1 MVKRIVICC
10 DGTGNELNRT
20 MSNVLKFFRI
30 LDKNTE
36 QQVFYTPGV
45 GTVGL
50 DNPWQRFKQQCRMLL
65 GLGAGYG
72 LDNDVLKAY
81 DFLCQNWHKGD
92 KIYLFGFS
100 RGAYTVRV
108 LAALVNT
115 IGIIPP
121 EQRNLA
127 EYGLTAYKKAS
138 DDHAA
143 QKPGNDLQD
152 AWLFGRIA
160 GGQLARIEFIGVWD
174 TVSSVIVPRRD
185 RLLPGI
191 QTLRFTRTNPA
202 VKCFRQAISIDE
214 RRRMFRLNRW
224 IDPQSYRPHPFS
236 SRREIAQDILQVWFA
251 GVHADV
257 GGGYPES
264 ESGLSKFP
272 LIWMLAEAKK
282 AGLTYNEE
290 LCEVISHGGEL
301 HGGHEFYVP
310 PNATGMLHRSLKGL
324 WWLLEYIPKNKRWR
338 EWNTS
343 GPTFLGYYLPL
354 GEPRVIPPDSLIHAS
369 VRDRMEKDPD
379 YRPINLKDS
388 YRFTDEDGS
397 DPQCE
402 ESTDAIH

>member
-50 DNPWQRFKQQCRMLL
+50 NNPWQRFKQQCRMLL

-152 AWLFGRIA
+152 AWLLVVLRGPTRQNRIY
-160 GGQLARIEFIGVWD
+160 
-174 TVSSVIVPRRD
+174 
-185 RLLPGI
+185 
-191 QTLRFTRTNPA
+191 
-202 VKCFRQAISIDE
+202 
-214 RRRMFRLNRW
+214 RRMGYGLFR
-224 IDPQSYRPHPFS
+224 DS
-236 SRREIAQDILQVWFA
+236 SSPRSPGCREYKRFASHEQIRR
-251 GVHADV
+251 
-257 GGGYPES
+257 
-264 ESGLSKFP
+264 
-272 LIWMLAEAKK
+272 
-282 AGLTYNEE
+282 
-290 LCEVISHGGEL
+290 
-301 HGGHEFYVP
+301 
-310 PNATGMLHRSLKGL
+310 
-324 WWLLEYIPKNKRWR
+324 
-338 EWNTS
+338 
-343 GPTFLGYYLPL
+343 
-354 GEPRVIPPDSLIHAS
+354 
-369 VRDRMEKDPD
+369 
-379 YRPINLKDS
+379 
-388 YRFTDEDGS
+388 
-397 DPQCE
+397 
-402 ESTDAIH
+402 